1 MLFDVASQKWRE
13 LVANVGQIGYMAWSP
28 DSKYVGFDDFLTD
41 DASYRRVWIGDGK
54 SSDSPA
60 LRKSADF
67 GVLGAP
73 GRGSTGL
80 FARGA

>member
-41 DASYRRVWIGDGK
+41 DASYRRV
-54 SSDSPA
+54 
-60 LRKSADF
+60 
-67 GVLGAP
+67 
-73 GRGSTGL
+73 
-80 FARGA
+80 